1 MYSLGES
8 TRSVAA
14 KSKILARMKPVVTTR
29 QNLNRRHDTNTTRL
43 LGCIR
48 EIISRVVHR
57 ERFKIVSSSEN
68 KQKRVRAP
76 IASIKPGDFVLSPWR
91 RERRSKLFSKGV
103 ASYQIYTF
111 DVLEERTK
119 RAKINLI
126 KRDDILFLIHELQ
139 RFSAHDL
146 TDGRTVV
153 VQDLVKEVLIA
164 SYSRYN

>member
-1 MYSLGES
+1 M
-8 TRSVAA
+8 R
-14 KSKILARMKPVVTTR
+14 
-29 QNLNRRHDTNTTRL
+29 
-43 LGCIR
+43 C
-48 EIISRVVHR
+48 
-57 ERFKIVSSSEN
+57 EN
-68 KQKRVRAP
+68 KQKRVGAP

-91 RERRSKLFSKGV
+91 RSERRSKLFSKGF

-111 DVLEERTK
+111 DVLEEQTK
-119 RAKINLI
+119 RAKINLS